1 VYEVEPDTAGAPT
14 FTADYDLI
22 TDVGDE
28 PFVDDWVRPRDSV
41 LDFEPARNCRGA
53 ETPLPTPGVAMPKI
67 AKPKAGPE
75 NIASKLSARG
85 RLILFCAAAG
95 IEHAAVGITA
105 RAMQAIAIRGLITR
119 DRELGGT
126 YVLTETGRAA
136 VAATLERAGI
146 KIAARRP
153 TAPG

>member
-1 VYEVEPDTAGAPT
+1 MARPT
-14 FTADYDLI
+14 T
-22 TDVGDE
+22 
-28 PFVDDWVRPRDSV
+28 
-41 LDFEPARNCRGA
+41 
-53 ETPLPTPGVAMPKI
+53 
-67 AKPKAGPE
+67 
-75 NIASKLSARG
+75 KLSAQDRV
-85 RLILFCAAAG
+85 ILFCAATG
-95 IEHAAVGITA
+95 IDHAAVGITA